1 MKYSQNEKIMQITS
15 ETLIVG
21 VDIASETH
29 YARAFDFRGIELG
42 KLIKVSNDAKGFLM
56 FRAWISELT
65 RKHSKNAV
73 IVGMEPTG
81 HYWFN
86 LAQYVKSLGVKI
98 VMVNPM
104 HVKRTKE
111 LDDNNPTKAS
121 WPRNAVSQYC
131 LKTMKQR

>member
-56 FRAWISELT
+56 FRAW
-65 RKHSKNAV
+65 
-73 IVGMEPTG
+73 
-81 HYWFN
+81 
-86 LAQYVKSLGVKI
+86 
-98 VMVNPM
+98 
-104 HVKRTKE
+104 
-111 LDDNNPTKAS
+111 
-121 WPRNAVSQYC
+121 
-131 LKTMKQR
+131 